1 MKFHGLQCH
10 KSRTGMITLELNVRT
25 KLRYIWGC
33 SPYTKLH
40 HVIIP
45 GITKSI
51 YVTSRT
57 QQLGVRIKDVHSI
70 GHLAESFRNVCPKFI
85 MTLLTSFL
93 DKGGMTYKKSGLT
106 TGNV

>member
-1 MKFHGLQCH
+1 MGLL
-10 KSRTGMITLELNVRT
+10 SI
-25 KLRYIWGC
+25 
-33 SPYTKLH
+33 YTKLH